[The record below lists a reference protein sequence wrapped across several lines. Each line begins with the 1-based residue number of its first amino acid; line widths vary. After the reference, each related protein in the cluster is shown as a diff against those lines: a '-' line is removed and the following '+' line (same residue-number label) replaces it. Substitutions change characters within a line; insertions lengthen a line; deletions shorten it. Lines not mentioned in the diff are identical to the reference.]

1 MLTKVGSRTPMGNRQ
16 QRPDGRSHPPSQ
28 APSLPRH
35 DGGDASADGGQA
47 GAMPHPLQR
56 GRCCPARWTGGG
68 HGPPA
73 RELRGAPR
81 ACRADVAPDIGLG
94 LLRVIAQPADV
105 VAYARPDVVFG
116 LVASVGAYA
125 GDVHGRVAVYPARCK
140 GRAADIGYHFA
151 DGVECLAV
159 GW

>member
-1 MLTKVGSRTPMGNRQ
+1 MGNRDLMVARTRRRRLQ
-16 QRPDGRSHPPSQ
+16 ACLDMMEGTPPPTVDKPD
-28 APSLPRH
+28 
-35 DGGDASADGGQA
+35 
-47 GAMPHPLQR
+47 
-56 GRCCPARWTGGG
+56 GGG
-68 HGPPA
+68 HGPPTG
-73 RELRGAPR
+73 ELRGAPR

-125 GDVHGRVAVYPARCK
+125 GEVHGRVAVYPAWCK

-151 DGVECLAV
+151 DGVEYPVLVACPLPML
-159 GW
+159 